1 MVHKGSNLILEQLNV
16 MYHIIPFNVW
26 YMRIE
31 NFFQYREMN
40 GNKFL
45 RNIQD
50 LTDHTGTYLN
60 TRYLLHFCDC
70 LIFY

>member
-1 MVHKGSNLILEQLNV
+1 MTNYYLINLSDIKVLWFTRVQILFQEQLNV

-40 GNKFL
+40 GN
-45 RNIQD
+45 
-50 LTDHTGTYLN
+50 
-60 TRYLLHFCDC
+60 
-70 LIFY
+70 